1 MATEKIS
8 LTLEESLLAQAR
20 ERVGRR
26 GLSRYVNRALQHQLQ
41 HDRLTNLLVEF
52 DQVAGRVDP
61 NVMEEV
67 RRVWPD
73 PTEKQSRRRSA

>member
-26 GLSRYVNRALQHQLQ
+26 GLSGYVNRALDHQLQ
-41 HDRLTNLLVEF
+41 HDRLTSLLADLEDEF
-52 DQVAGRVDP
+52 GPVDP
-61 NVMEEV
+61 DVMEEV
-67 RRVWPD
+67 RQEWPD
-73 PTEKQSRRRSA
+73 PAEFHRRSA